1 MAVAKNFSDGRVGST
16 GPSPKLSFEAR
27 LIPGNGAN
35 VKSKSDNEL
44 FAPKVECRPMQ
55 NLSDS
60 RLAVPAKREQVEEI
74 FVSSSLTAKQKK
86 ARAFVP
92 GVTFQASLAVAS

>member
-1 MAVAKNFSDGRVGST
+1 MAVAKNFSKPSCSNGRVGST
-16 GPSPKLSFEAR
+16 GPLPKLSFEAR

-60 RLAVPAKREQVEEI
+60 RLAVPAKRGQVEI

-86 ARAFVP
+86 
-92 GVTFQASLAVAS
+92 S